1 MVRHWLLSILLWMC
15 VAQAQTGPPWLRL
28 TFPASGDSFATE
40 WLRIS
45 GAVAA
50 DARVWVKDKSVRVYP
65 QGAFVDRV
73 SLEEGWNAIPIRAV
87 RSQKTFLDTL
97 RVFRIPSLKS
107 SPAYPLMLDES
118 IVEPACDVWM
128 SPGEFL
134 FVTCKG
140 SPGARGRFCLL
151 NESGFTPLQERSPA
165 DVKGLY
171 DGWIQVPHG
180 PLQKPLEI
188 YFELTGPEGQSV
200 HQVAPG
206 RLTIHSPEM
215 PSVGKVEGEA
225 QLWTAPVDGTVMGL
239 LPEEIRLRVVAKS
252 GGRYKVRFGAAQAAY
267 IDTSELKLQ
276 PPGTV
281 IAPAA
286 IASPAIAYDND
297 WIYFSFPIS
306 RPVPFLVEPTLEP
319 NHLAITFFEAF
330 QSPLWTNFPEQLREI
345 RQLSWHQPAENE
357 VRIQIVLD
365 QKQMW
370 GYRVRFREGK
380 AQVMVRRAPV
390 LPAAAGQP
398 LQGWRIAIDPGH
410 GGEEFGAVSPTG
422 LLEKEV
428 NLRSAEKLAQH
439 LKSYGAQ
446 VMLTRNTDVALTTR
460 ARHRRVRD
468 FAPHLLLVL
477 HHNAAPAFAD
487 PVRAAGT
494 STYHTWP
501 QNRALAQSIYS
512 RLLKT
517 GLKPF
522 GQIWGSYYMTRISDM
537 LVVLVETA
545 FLSNPK
551 EEQRILEKN
560 YTTDISRAIAMGIL
574 DYCQSVR

>member
-1 MVRHWLLSILLWMC
+1 MVRHWLLSILFWMC
-15 VAQAQTGPPWLRL
+15 VAQAQTGSPWLRL

-45 GAVAA
+45 GAVTA
-50 DARVWVKDKSVRVYP
+50 DARVWVKDQSVRVYP

-73 SLEEGWNAIPIRAV
+73 SLQEGWNAIPIRAV
-87 RSQKTFLDTL
+87 RSQETSLDTL
-97 RVFRIPSLKS
+97 HVYRIPALKS
-107 SPAYPLMLDES
+107 SPAHPLMLDES
-118 IVEPACDVWM
+118 TVEPACDVWT

-151 NESGFTPLQERSPA
+151 KESDFMPLQERSPA
-165 DVKGLY
+165 AVKGIY
-171 DGWIQVPHG
+171 DGWLQVPHG
-180 PLQKPLEI
+180 PVQKPLEI
-188 YFELTGPEGQSV
+188 YFELTGPDSQTV

-206 RLTIHSPEM
+206 RLTILSPEM
-215 PSVGKVEGEA
+215 PSVGKVESEA
-225 QLWTAPVDGTVMGL
+225 QLWTAPVEGTVMGL
-239 LPEEIRLRVVAKS
+239 LPEDICLRVVAKT

-281 IAPAA
+281 IAAGA
-286 IASPAIAYDND
+286 ISSPAIAFDND

-306 RPVPFLVEPTLEP
+306 RPVPFLVEPALEP
-319 NHLAITFFEAF
+319 NRLAITFYEAF
-330 QSPLWTNFPEQLREI
+330 QSPLWTNFPEQIREI

-357 VRIQIVLD
+357 VRVQILLD
-365 QKQMW
+365 QSQMW

-390 LPAAAGQP
+390 LPASAGKP
-398 LQGWRIAIDPGH
+398 LQGLRIAIDPGH
-410 GGEEFGAVSPTG
+410 GGEELGAVSPTG
-422 LLEKEV
+422 LLEKEL
-428 NLRSAEKLAQH
+428 NLRSAEKLAQQ
-439 LKSYGAQ
+439 LKVYGAQ
-446 VMLTRNTDVALTTR
+446 VMLTRNTDVTLSTR
-460 ARHRRVRD
+460 ARHHRARE
-468 FAPHLLLVL
+468 FAPHVLLVL
-477 HHNAAPAFAD
+477 HHNAAPASAD

-537 LVVLVETA
+537 LVVLVEAA

-551 EEQRILEKN
+551 EEQRILDEN
-560 YTTDISRAIAMGIL
+560 YTTDISRAITMGIL
-574 DYCQSVR
+574 NFCQTVH